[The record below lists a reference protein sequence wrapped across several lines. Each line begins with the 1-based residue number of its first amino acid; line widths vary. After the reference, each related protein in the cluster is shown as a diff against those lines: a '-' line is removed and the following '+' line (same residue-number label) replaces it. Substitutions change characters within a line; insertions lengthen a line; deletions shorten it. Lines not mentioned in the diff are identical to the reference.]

1 MNIRDVQLW
10 YARLLEVAEMLKLLT
25 AIDISDRRA
34 LAKAPRGK
42 P

>member
-1 MNIRDVQLW
+1 LW

-25 AIDISDRRA
+25 AIDMGDRGA
-34 LAKAPRGK
+34 MPKAPRGV